1 MLHPLR
7 TGLAATLLLAACSE
21 APAPDNEAAEADNAP
36 VATPMPAAT
45 PAASE
50 PSGAPR
56 ITAAGYDTIR
66 IGQSPDA
73 ATGYALKDAGD
84 MPGECRTFTSP
95 KLPEAYVMVQDGLV
109 RRITFFAPDSG
120 TSPYRTERGIAP
132 GASEAAIRKA
142 YAPLAEEGHKYVAAP
157 AKYLNYGG
165 EGAPY
170 GMRFEID
177 GEGRANFIHVG
188 ESPWLNYV
196 EGCA

>member
-109 RRITFFAPDSG
+109 RRITFFAPEPPPFSSSSSCASSTALHPSICTRNSDLTRLDASC
-120 TSPYRTERGIAP
+120 SPL
-132 GASEAAIRKA
+132 
-142 YAPLAEEGHKYVAAP
+142 APLDVHSESISSMKMVD
-157 AKYLNYGG
+157 
-165 EGAPY
+165 GA
-170 GMRFEID
+170 
-177 GEGRANFIHVG
+177 
-188 ESPWLNYV
+188 
-196 EGCA
+196 